1 MATTGKPAVSDSA
14 MPTSDRVAPATGTAA
29 PPNALADLRD
39 RVLRWIPLVAV
50 AAGVLIVFL
59 GQLVEDLD
67 DSGPVQM
74 LSPSDAV
81 RRWTI
86 VLAVLYMVLI
96 GRWVDRLVDRS
107 LASLQRTLHFDPEKF
122 RSFTEPMRRL
132 SITVEVSLL
141 ALSAAI
147 VTLLFVGLGTSLP
160 IDDPVTNAPTFL
172 PASGLNALVVVL
184 AYEVLG
190 WALMSVV
197 VVTIRRGR
205 ALARLSKEPLAVD
218 VYDTTDLLPLGNIA
232 LATSLAPAGI
242 IVILLIGFGRP
253 SGALLSWSILLLATS
268 ASLVALI
275 GPLLGIHSQMLK
287 TKRLVLRQVNGRIR
301 EIHEQVTGGQQ
312 LDGPDTNR
320 LNGELALL
328 ATLRKTVMEMTSW
341 PFRDSLTF
349 GRAVLIAGAPLIYA
363 VMTELIKV
371 IFIDPL
377 HGR

>member
-14 MPTSDRVAPATGTAA
+14 MPTSDRVAPATA
-29 PPNALADLRD
+29 PPATPTAVADVRD
-39 RVLRWIPLVAV
+39 RVLHWIPLIAV
-50 AAGVLIVFL
+50 AAGVFLVFL

-67 DSGPVQM
+67 DSSPVQM

-96 GRWVDRLVDRS
+96 GRWVDRLVDRA
-107 LASLQRTLHFDPEKF
+107 LTNLEKTLHFEPEKF
-122 RSFTEPMRRL
+122 RAFTEPMRRL
-132 SITVEVSLL
+132 STTVEGSLL
-141 ALSAAI
+141 GLSAAI
-147 VTLLFVGLGTSLP
+147 VTLLFVGLRTSLP
-160 IDDPVTNAPTFL
+160 IDDPVTNTPTFL
-172 PASGLNALVVVL
+172 PESGLNALIVVL
-184 AYEVLG
+184 AYAVLG
-190 WALMSVV
+190 WALVSVV

-205 ALARLSKEPLAVD
+205 ALARLSREPLAVD
-218 VYDTTDLLPLGNIA
+218 VYDTTELLPLGNIA

-253 SGALLSWSILLLATS
+253 SALLSWSVLLLATS

-275 GPLLGIHSQMLK
+275 GPLLGIHGQMLR

-301 EIHEQVTGGQQ
+301 ELHELVTSGQQ
-312 LDGPDTNR
+312 FDGPETIR
-320 LNGELALL
+320 LNSELTLL

-371 IFIDPL
+371 LWIDPL
-377 HGR
+377 HGP

>member
-1 MATTGKPAVSDSA
+1 MATTGKPAVSESA
-14 MPTSDRVAPATGTAA
+14 MPMSDRVAPATATAA
-29 PPNALADLRD
+29 TPDAFAGLRD
-39 RVLRWIPLVAV
+39 RVLHWIPLLAV
-50 AAGVLIVFL
+50 AAGILIVFL

-67 DSGPVQM
+67 DSAPVQM
-74 LSPSDAV
+74 LSPTDAV

-86 VLAVLYMVLI
+86 VFAVLYMVLI

-107 LASLQRTLHFDPEKF
+107 LASLEKTLNFDPEKF

-132 SITVEVSLL
+132 STTVEVSLL
-141 ALSAAI
+141 ALSAAV

-160 IDDPVTNAPTFL
+160 IDDPVTSAPTFL
-172 PASGLNALVVVL
+172 PASGLNAFVVVI
-184 AYEVLG
+184 AYAILG

-205 ALARLSKEPLAVD
+205 ALARLSHEPLAVD

-253 SGALLSWSILLLATS
+253 SALLSWSVLLLATS

-275 GPLLGIHSQMLK
+275 GPLLGIHGQMLK
-287 TKRLVLRQVNGRIR
+287 AKRLVLRQVNGRIR
-301 EIHEQVTGGQQ
+301 ELHQLVTSGQQ
-312 LDGPDTNR
+312 FDGPETIR
-320 LNGELALL
+320 LNSELTLL

-371 IFIDPL
+371 LWIDPL
-377 HGR
+377 HGP